1 MKSLY
6 CLVLL
11 SVLLVSCSGG
21 APSRDSVGT
30 AVSMTLTA
38 QSLATHG
45 VAQITSNPALTVT
58 NIQPP
63 TRTPKPTWDQHA
75 YETQV
80 FATAAAKP
88 TRQTSTPMKSLEEE
102 RIEFSQV
109 IAAAIEEMV
118 SDIDTF
124 NMARINNGR
133 FEIELKT
140 KWASQDSQ
148 PDVSYQVVQVIA
160 QLFND
165 ASFSAESA
173 AYYAESD
180 EFTVNLVTY
189 SADGDYRYES
199 LTDYDTLMQ
208 IANKLISYDEWVTA
222 SNAGFR

>member
-1 MKSLY
+1 MKPLY
-6 CLVLL
+6 CLVLITF
-11 SVLLVSCSGG
+11 LLAACSG
-21 APSRDSVGT
+21 APSVDSVGT

-38 QSLATHG
+38 QSLATHR
-45 VAQITSNPALTVT
+45 VAQTTSNPALTVT

-88 TRQTSTPMKSLEEE
+88 ARPTSTPMKSLEEE
-102 RIEFSQV
+102 RIEFSRV
-109 IAAAIEEMV
+109 MAAAIEEMA
-118 SDIDTF
+118 SDIETI

-160 QLFND
+160 QLFKD
-165 ASFSAESA
+165 APFSAESA
-173 AYYAESD
+173 AYYAGSD

-189 SADGDYRYES
+189 SANGDYRYES

-208 IANKLISYDEWVTA
+208 IANKLISYDEWVAA